1 MFPVLIL
8 SFFLTSRLIGNANC
22 FPQRL
27 TFELPDKETFCFSE
41 DLEKAES
48 YELMVQVLSG
58 GSNDVDVVIKDP
70 DQKVISEKSK
80 ITHENIKFS
89 ATKSGSFSFC
99 FGNQFSSVSHKVV
112 LFELRSQD
120 SLLEEA
126 GLPAPPPGPQT
137 ALQALTEQIHEHLS
151 VAEDY
156 QTELRAKKMSDRL
169 FVIDLMDHITLWS
182 AVVSLLIVLTVFAQ
196 VTILKGFFK
205 DKNHFMFQFNL
216 TLSPGL

>member
-1 MFPVLIL
+1 MFSLYLLSSLFASVLV
-8 SFFLTSRLIGNANC
+8 GNVNC

-27 TFELPDKETFCFSE
+27 TFELPDKETFCFYE

-48 YELMVQVLSG
+48 YELMFQVLSG
-58 GSNDVDVVIKDP
+58 GLNDVDLVISDP
-70 DQKVISEKSK
+70 DKVKIAEKSK
-80 ITHENIKFS
+80 STHENIKFS
-89 ATKSGSFSFC
+89 ASKSGSFSFC

-120 SLLEEA
+120 SLNEEA
-126 GLPAPPPGPQT
+126 GLPAPNPGPQT
-137 ALQALTEQIHEHLS
+137 ALQALTENIHEHLS

-169 FVIDLMDHITLWS
+169 FVVDLMDHITLWS
-182 AVVSLLIVLTVFAQ
+182 GVVSILIVLTVFAQ

-205 DKNHFMFQFNL
+205 DKKLVYSSRTSTF
-216 TLSPGL
+216 